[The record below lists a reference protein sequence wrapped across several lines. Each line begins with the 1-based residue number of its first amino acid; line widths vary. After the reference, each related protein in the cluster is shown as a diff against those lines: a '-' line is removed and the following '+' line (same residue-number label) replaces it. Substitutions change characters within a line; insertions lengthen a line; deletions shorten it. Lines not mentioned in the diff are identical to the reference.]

1 MEKVLRAIPEVF
13 DSKQNSSFSK
23 CFKMFPFNF
32 LKWPNGIRLIH
43 TVNLKQVIP
52 TCVQPFYFH
61 LLLVNIAFAVF
72 EAVVEELNNTP
83 PICTYFGDFFLMA
96 FFFKKKKIPL
106 FILAK
111 AGLFKVGARPFS
123 QNGFPEEGAL
133 THRYSQ
139 PSDDSLNAFG

>member
-96 FFFKKKKIPL
+96 FFF
-106 FILAK
+106 
-111 AGLFKVGARPFS
+111 
-123 QNGFPEEGAL
+123 
-133 THRYSQ
+133 
-139 PSDDSLNAFG
+139 